1 MVNMN
6 VHTTFY
12 LVFITGNDKNEVLL
26 SNDQQLEKSHT
37 PYAGFKYKKISG
49 TQRGRGYYHSA
60 CMYAFCS

>member
-37 PYAGFKYKKISG
+37 PYAGFKYKK
-49 TQRGRGYYHSA
+49 
-60 CMYAFCS
+60 